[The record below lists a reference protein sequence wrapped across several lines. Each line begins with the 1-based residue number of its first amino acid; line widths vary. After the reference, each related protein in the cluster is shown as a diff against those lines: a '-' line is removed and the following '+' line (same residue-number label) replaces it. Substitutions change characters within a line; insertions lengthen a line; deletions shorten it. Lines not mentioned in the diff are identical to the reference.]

1 MHVKDVLDDLDIRVD
16 LPQHWYSTDVS
27 NEFEDAD
34 LVENDEIIKIKVEG
48 EKNIIF
54 EVKVADGDMG
64 KVIGRQGKIAQSIR
78 TVMKA
83 VANRKDKK
91 VTVEFIG

>member
-1 MHVKDVLDDLDIRVD
+1 MKDVLE
-16 LPQHWYSTDVS
+16 T
-27 NEFEDAD
+27 
-34 LVENDEIIKIKVEG
+34 IIKNLVDNQEAVEVKEVEG

-64 KVIGRQGKIAQSIR
+64 KIIGRQGKIAQSIR

-83 VANRKDKK
+83 VANTKDKK
-91 VTVEFIG
+91 VIVEFIG

>member
-1 MHVKDVLDDLDIRVD
+1 MKEVL
-16 LPQHWYSTDVS
+16 
-27 NEFEDAD
+27 
-34 LVENDEIIKIKVEG
+34 EIIIKNLVDDQDSVEIKEVEG

-54 EVKVADGDMG
+54 EVKVAEEDVG
-64 KVIGRQGKIAQSIR
+64 KIIGRQGKIAQSIR

-91 VTVEFIG
+91 VIVEFMG